1 MQLTID
7 RVRQLG
13 AAAGIAFL
21 ILGAVSLFLPGTAPT
36 ANEVAKITPYLVDKR
51 GSILASDF
59 LLGLAFMFFLLF
71 LGALRTHL
79 GATDREGVRPG
90 ATALAGG
97 VAATVLVLA
106 GTAVTNAAAFQ
117 VASAGDIPLNHA
129 LYDVANDLFFL
140 SGFGFAAFFIGAG
153 LAGAST
159 GALPVAL
166 ASTAYA
172 VALLNILGAVGLFA
186 KSGFFAIGGAF
197 GYIAPLA
204 SLLWILAVCIML
216 LRPASAGRVRTT
228 ST

>member
-13 AAAGIAFL
+13 GAAGIAFL
-21 ILGAVSLFLPGTAPT
+21 ILGAVSLFLPGTPPK

-59 LLGLAFMFFLLF
+59 LLGLAFMLFLLF

-79 GATDREGVRPG
+79 GATAEREGVRPG

-106 GTAVTNAAAFQ
+106 GTAVTNGAAFQ
-117 VASAGDIPLNHA
+117 VAGAGDIPLNHA

-159 GALPVAL
+159 GALPGAL
-166 ASTAYA
+166 ASTAYV
-172 VALLNILGAVGLFA
+172 VALLNILGAIGLFA

-197 GYIAPLA
+197 GYIVPLA

-216 LRPASAGRVRTT
+216 LRPASAERVK
-228 ST
+228 

>member
-1 MQLTID
+1 ML
-7 RVRQLG
+7 
-13 AAAGIAFL
+13 
-21 ILGAVSLFLPGTAPT
+21 
-36 ANEVAKITPYLVDKR
+36 
-51 GSILASDF
+51 
-59 LLGLAFMFFLLF
+59 FLLF

-79 GATDREGVRPG
+79 GATADREGVRPG

-106 GTAVTNAAAFQ
+106 GTAVTNGAAFQ
-117 VASAGDIPLNHA
+117 VAGAGDIPLNHA

-159 GALPVAL
+159 GALPGAL
-166 ASTAYA
+166 ASTAYV
-172 VALLNILGAVGLFA
+172 VALLNILGAIGLFA

-197 GYIAPLA
+197 GYIVPLA

-216 LRPASAGRVRTT
+216 LRPASAGRVK
-228 ST
+228 

>member
-1 MQLTID
+1 MQLSID
-7 RVRQLG
+7 RVRRLG
-13 AAAGIAFL
+13 GAAGIAFL
-21 ILGAVSLFLPGTAPT
+21 ILGAVSLFLPGTPPK

-71 LGALRTHL
+71 LGAFRTHL

-90 ATALAGG
+90 TAALAGG
-97 VAATVLVLA
+97 VAASVLVLA
-106 GTAVTNAAAFQ
+106 GTAVTNGAAFQ
-117 VASAGDIPLNHA
+117 VAGAGDLPLNHA

-159 GALPVAL
+159 GALPGAL

-172 VALLNILGAVGLFA
+172 VALLNILGAIGLFA

-216 LRPASAGRVRTT
+216 LRPASARRATG
-228 ST
+228 

>member
-1 MQLTID
+1 MQLTTD
-7 RVRQLG
+7 RIRQLG
-13 AAAGIAFL
+13 GTAGIAFL
-21 ILGAVSLFLPGTAPT
+21 ILGTVSLFLPGTPPK

-79 GATDREGVRPG
+79 GGSDRDGVRPG
-90 ATALAGG
+90 TAAVAGG
-97 VAATVLVLA
+97 VAASVLVLA
-106 GTAVTNAAAFQ
+106 GTAVTNGATFQ
-117 VASAGDIPLNHA
+117 VAGAGDIPLNHA

-159 GALPVAL
+159 GALPGAL

-172 VALLNILGAVGLFA
+172 VALLNILGAIGLFA

-216 LRPASAGRVRTT
+216 LRPAPAGPVTG
-228 ST
+228 